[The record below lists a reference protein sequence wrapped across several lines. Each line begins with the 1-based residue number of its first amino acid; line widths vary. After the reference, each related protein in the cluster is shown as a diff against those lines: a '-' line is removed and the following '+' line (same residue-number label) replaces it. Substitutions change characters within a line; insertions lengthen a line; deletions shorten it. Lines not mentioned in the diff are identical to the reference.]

1 MGDDAPIGIG
11 AALGKPLLTCAPLD
25 STPEEIEPLAKPTA
39 DEGVSIFLDASKLIF
54 LSVLSRSSVLATA
67 PDALTKEAIAISI
80 LC

>member
-11 AALGKPLLTCAPLD
+11 ATLGKPLLTGAPID
-25 STPEEIEPLAKPTA
+25 GTPDEIEPLAKPTT
-39 DEGVSIFLDASKLIF
+39 DEGVSIFSDTSKLIF
-54 LSVLSRSSVLATA
+54 LSVLSCSSVLATA